1 MASNI
6 TKAVSEFLRRE
17 KEQNATPEGCD
28 YAALLS
34 DVAFCHGVSMDLLKE
49 GVRAATVM
57 PPN

>member
-1 MASNI
+1 MNPI
-6 TKAVSEFLRRE
+6 TAAVSEFLRRE
-17 KEQNATPEGCD
+17 KEQNATPRGCD

-34 DVAFCHGVSMDLLKE
+34 DVANLHGVSLDLLKE

>member
-1 MASNI
+1 MNPI

-17 KEQNATPEGCD
+17 KEQNATPKGCD

-34 DVAFCHGVSMDLLKE
+34 DVATTHRVSLDLLKE
-49 GVRAATVM
+49 GVRSATVM